1 MAILKLMARS
11 KLVPEV
17 GAHLVLHSMLG
28 VDEGGLEERLARLVR
43 LVLALGEE
51 DGNVEL
57 LRHRVGEP
65 RVALEDGR
73 LHIKRKQQSGTN
85 I

>member
-1 MAILKLMARS
+1 
-11 KLVPEV
+11 
-17 GAHLVLHSMLG
+17 MLG

-43 LVLALGEE
+43 LVLALGEQ

-73 LHIKRKQQSGTN
+73 LRRRGKRQSIRQSIYECLVILIN
-85 I
+85 H

>member
-1 MAILKLMARS
+1 MTRS

-17 GAHLVLHSMLG
+17 GAHLVLHSVLG

-43 LVLALGEE
+43 LVLALGEQ

-73 LHIKRKQQSGTN
+73 LRREGKRQSDSQYLN
-85 I
+85 AW